1 MEAGCDGVVA
11 FTAKSDLIAYY
22 QKVLSAQV
30 ARGQRMYIDEA
41 AAAILIEK
49 YIRK

>member
-1 MEAGCDGVVA
+1 MEVGCDGFVA
-11 FTAKSDLIAYY
+11 FTAKSDLIVYY
-22 QKVLSAQV
+22 QIVLNAQV

-41 AAAILIEK
+41 AAYILIEK